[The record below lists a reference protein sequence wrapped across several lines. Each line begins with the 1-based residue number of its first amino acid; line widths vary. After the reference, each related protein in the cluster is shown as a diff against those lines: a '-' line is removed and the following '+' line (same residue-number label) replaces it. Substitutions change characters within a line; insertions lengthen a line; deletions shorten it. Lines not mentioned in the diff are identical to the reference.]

1 MEPHIYDISHV
12 IQLSVAPVF
21 LLTAIAT
28 LINAMNSRLGRIVD
42 RRRAIARGV
51 TDTSPE
57 EAEHE
62 LHTLLRRSHLIY
74 LGILFAVL
82 SALLICLVIASAF
95 VGALIATDLT
105 KAVAVVFILSLSSMI
120 GALGMF
126 LREVSLGIGTVM
138 RTLPSGDKR

>member
-28 LINAMNSRLGRIVD
+28 LINAMNSRLGRVVD

-57 EAEHE
+57 EAELE
-62 LHTLLRRSHLIY
+62 LHTLVRRGHLIY

-105 KAVAVVFILSLSSMI
+105 KAVAVVFILSLGSMI

-138 RTLPSGDKR
+138 RSLPTSGKP